1 VGHAELPAIVIKKSS
16 TNKSELIQGT
26 TSVECQTLRPIRAI
40 VCTRKLTWDLNDS
53 EQPVYMCMCAH
64 VCM

>member
-1 VGHAELPAIVIKKSS
+1 MGHAELPAIVIKKSS

-26 TSVECQTLRPIRAI
+26 TSVAI